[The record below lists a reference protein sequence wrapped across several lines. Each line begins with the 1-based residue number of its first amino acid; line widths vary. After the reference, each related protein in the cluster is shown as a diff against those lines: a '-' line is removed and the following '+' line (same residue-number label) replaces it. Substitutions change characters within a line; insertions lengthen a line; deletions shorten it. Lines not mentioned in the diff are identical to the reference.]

1 VIRTVNIRELK
12 NRLSAYLRDVKG
24 GDVVLVSDRGRVVAE
39 IRQPTVGAHAIDA
52 AAGKRQRLVEAGVLQ
67 PGLPHDP
74 ALYREPPRVKLS
86 AAAVDAALA
95 FTRGER

>member
-1 VIRTVNIRELK
+1 VIRIVNIRELK

-24 GDVVLVSDRGRVVAE
+24 GDAGR
-39 IRQPTVGAHAIDA
+39 
-52 AAGKRQRLVEAGVLQ
+52 RQRLVDAGVLQ

-74 ALYREPPRVKLS
+74 ALYRDPPRVKLS
-86 AAAVDAALA
+86 AAVVDAALA